1 MTGTEIVVVIGG
13 LVVGYWIVA
22 VVLPMLGRTDD
33 EVGNQDAGASE
44 EAADAP
50 GLDADTEG
58 DEPTVRREM

>member
-22 VVLPMLGRTDD
+22 VVLPMLGRTGD
-33 EVGNQDAGASE
+33 EAGNQDAGASE

-50 GLDADTEG
+50 GPDADTEG